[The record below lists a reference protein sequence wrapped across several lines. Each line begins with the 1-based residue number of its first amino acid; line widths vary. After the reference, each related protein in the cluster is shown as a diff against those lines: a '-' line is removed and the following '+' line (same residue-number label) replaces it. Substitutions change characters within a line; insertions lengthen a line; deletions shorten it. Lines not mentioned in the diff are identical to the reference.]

1 MEPSYP
7 GAQRERV
14 HVTKKT
20 LSKKFALLADLYLT
34 ARPFRRWTEGLVP
47 VFEILVILSKTLT
60 FQSRKQK
67 HPPLITKS
75 CEVFVD
81 RTDDSDNDTP
91 PLHHIVIGGI
101 VTVSVLIM
109 RKLFMLFSLVICA
122 RIHPH
127 LFLFSRQKR
136 LQTAT
141 KKLAGRLFPVRL
153 PETRG

>member
-136 LQTAT
+136 LQT